1 MTPAAAARPKKKFKF
16 FKSKERRI
24 PSPPPPPR
32 IREEDF
38 LSEEEEV
45 EAAPL
50 TGIQERDFQSEEEEK
65 AGDRRE
71 VLREAVVDRRGQAQE
86 AEELQNS
93 LASEFRVENRRGAQ
107 DDGEFAAVTI
117 CRMYR
122 QGHAPCRVISKLS
135 CRCETLDPRDIFI
148 TYATYNN
155 QENFTAY
162 TI

>member
-1 MTPAAAARPKKKFKF
+1 MTPAAAGRPKKKFKF

-38 LSEEEEV
+38 LSEEEG

-50 TGIQERDFQSEEEEK
+50 TGIQEGDFHSEDEEK

-71 VLREAVVDRRGQAQE
+71 VLREAVVDGRGQAQE

-107 DDGEFAAVTI
+107 DEGEFADVTI
-117 CRMYR
+117 
-122 QGHAPCRVISKLS
+122 
-135 CRCETLDPRDIFI
+135 
-148 TYATYNN
+148 
-155 QENFTAY
+155 
-162 TI
+162 

>member
-1 MTPAAAARPKKKFKF
+1 MTPAAAGRPRKKFKF

-38 LSEEEEV
+38 LSEEEG

-50 TGIQERDFQSEEEEK
+50 TGIQERDFQSEEEGK

-71 VLREAVVDRRGQAQE
+71 VLREAVVDRRGQAQQE
-86 AEELQNS
+86 AEELQDS

-122 QGHAPCRVISKLS
+122 QGHAPCRVISKLR
-135 CRCETLDPRDIFI
+135 CRSETLDPRDIFI
-148 TYATYNN
+148 TYAT
-155 QENFTAY
+155 
-162 TI
+162 

>member
-1 MTPAAAARPKKKFKF
+1 MTPAAAGRPKKKFKF

-38 LSEEEEV
+38 LSEEEV
-45 EAAPL
+45 DAAPL
-50 TGIQERDFQSEEEEK
+50 TGIQERDFHSEEEEK

-71 VLREAVVDRRGQAQE
+71 VLREAVVDRRGQAQQE

-122 QGHAPCRVISKLS
+122 QGHAPCRVISKLR
-135 CRCETLDPRDIFI
+135 CRSETLDPRDIFI
-148 TYATYNN
+148 TYATYN

>member
-1 MTPAAAARPKKKFKF
+1 MTPAAAGRPKKKFKF

-38 LSEEEEV
+38 LSEEEV

-50 TGIQERDFQSEEEEK
+50 TGIQEGDFHSEDEGK

-93 LASEFRVENRRGAQ
+93 LASEFRVENHRRGAQ

-117 CRMYR
+117 
-122 QGHAPCRVISKLS
+122 
-135 CRCETLDPRDIFI
+135 
-148 TYATYNN
+148 
-155 QENFTAY
+155 
-162 TI
+162 

>member
-38 LSEEEEV
+38 LSEEEV

-50 TGIQERDFQSEEEEK
+50 TGIQERDFLSEGEEK
-65 AGDRRE
+65 AGDNKE

-93 LASEFRVENRRGAQ
+93 LASEFRVENHRRGAQ

-122 QGHAPCRVISKLS
+122 QGHAPCRVISKLR
-135 CRCETLDPRDIFI
+135 CRSETLDPRDIFI
-148 TYATYNN
+148 TYAT
-155 QENFTAY
+155 
-162 TI
+162 

>member
-1 MTPAAAARPKKKFKF
+1 MTPAAAGRPKKKKFKF
-16 FKSKERRI
+16 FKSKERI

-38 LSEEEEV
+38 LSEEEG

-50 TGIQERDFQSEEEEK
+50 TGIQERDFHSEEEEK

-71 VLREAVVDRRGQAQE
+71 VLREAVVGRRGQAQE

-107 DDGEFAAVTI
+107 DDGEFAA
-117 CRMYR
+117 
-122 QGHAPCRVISKLS
+122 
-135 CRCETLDPRDIFI
+135 TL
-148 TYATYNN
+148 
-155 QENFTAY
+155 ETAY
-162 TI
+162 KVAICHGGNLLYKQIYFTNDLKLLPNGILG